1 MSGRPSNKEIREVIS
16 FVRGELSR
24 YQELL
29 RDYKSY
35 AEEVR
40 KDEWPFFDLPH
51 PNGSRRKIGSQ
62 AFRRLQNLSRKIVSN
77 DPRLAGRMENETFFK
92 LFSREVSAQIFS
104 DVCIDER
111 QLVEFCITSAL
122 QECIAP
128 RIHFVPCVLP
138 NYSGISKF
146 SIGPVRFFKKDDFFS
161 GKICG
166 DFIDY
171 YGDLER
177 AKEFYQR
184 QNWVACVA
192 IDGFDKKK
200 AQERAFLFVR
210 LAIAS
215 IKVKLD
221 QGLAQWLG
229 TERQSFPN
237 LRNYSFVSES
247 TNLEMGKVALGWGH
261 KYVLNS
267 GNKSVEHLRSE
278 SSRAWFFLVGAFLD
292 RIIGIPDWSFLES
305 KIVTA
310 LIWSDIGGS
319 PVSNAERIVAFSN
332 CLEALFVTHEN
343 GKKSQL
349 VERSRLFLEYA
360 GWRPDYNSRVSN
372 FYSKRCDIV
381 HGEEMPL
388 RPELREFAEVGK
400 YFSDVCVE
408 GFVNFAY
415 WLLMKHRDEGTKQ
428 HLRPFNGRSSFDK
441 AMREELPI
449 FFERLS
455 SPLHPT
461 PPAPTFPRHPRET

>member
-1 MSGRPSNKEIREVIS
+1 M
-16 FVRGELSR
+16 
-24 YQELL
+24 

-35 AEEVR
+35 AEEVK

-62 AFRRLQNLSRKIVSN
+62 AFRRLQNLSRRIVSN
-77 DPRLAGRMENETFFK
+77 DPRLAGRVGNETFFQV
-92 LFSREVSAQIFS
+92 FSREVSAQIFS
-104 DVCIDER
+104 DGGIDEG
-111 QLVEFCITSAL
+111 QLVEFCIASAL

-128 RIHFVPCVLP
+128 RTHFVPCVLP
-138 NYSGISKF
+138 NYNGISKF
-146 SIGPVRFFKKDDFFS
+146 NIGPVRFIKKGDFFS

-177 AKEFYQR
+177 AKGFYER
-184 QNWVACVA
+184 QNWVASVRV
-192 IDGFDKKK
+192 DGFDKKK
-200 AQERAFLFVR
+200 AQERAFLFAR

-247 TNLEMGKVALGWGH
+247 NNLEMGKVALGWEQ
-261 KYVLNS
+261 KFVLNS
-267 GNKSVEHLRSE
+267 DNKSVEHLRSE
-278 SSRAWFFLVGAFLD
+278 SSRAWFLLIGAFLD

-319 PVSNAERIVAFSN
+319 PISNAERIVAFSN
-332 CLEALFVTHEN
+332 CLEALFVTHES

-349 VERSRLFLEYA
+349 VERSRLFF
-360 GWRPDYNSRVSN
+360 G
-372 FYSKRCDIV
+372 
-381 HGEEMPL
+381 
-388 RPELREFAEVGK
+388 
-400 YFSDVCVE
+400 VC
-408 GFVNFAY
+408 GLA
-415 WLLMKHRDEGTKQ
+415 
-428 HLRPFNGRSSFDK
+428 
-441 AMREELPI
+441 A
-449 FFERLS
+449 
-455 SPLHPT
+455 
-461 PPAPTFPRHPRET
+461 